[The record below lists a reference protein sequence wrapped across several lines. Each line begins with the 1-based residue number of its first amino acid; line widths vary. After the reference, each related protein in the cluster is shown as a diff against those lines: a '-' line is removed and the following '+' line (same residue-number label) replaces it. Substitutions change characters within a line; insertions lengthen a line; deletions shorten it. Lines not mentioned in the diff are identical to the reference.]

1 MDADIVREIEFS
13 RSLRGYNTAE
23 VDAFLERMEGM
34 FRRRDLEQENL
45 EKKLQE
51 QSQRGTEQENRISFL
66 AAKVEE
72 GQREAEALRAELA
85 NAQTALEAEKAQT
98 QSLNEALAA
107 ARAEALQAEERCKV
121 LEKTLEAKPKI
132 QLQPQVQLQPQFR
145 GSGRLAE
152 VGAAAKDSLKKLS
165 GSLRSIRK

>member
-23 VDAFLERMEGM
+23 VDSFLERMEGM

-45 EKKLQE
+45 ETKLRE
-51 QSQRGTEQENRISFL
+51 QSQRSTEQENRISFL
-66 AAKVEE
+66 AAKVED
-72 GQREAEALRAELA
+72 GQQEAEALRAELA
-85 NAQTALEAEKAQT
+85 KVQAALDAEKAQT
-98 QSLNEALAA
+98 LSLNEALAA

-132 QLQPQVQLQPQFR
+132 QLQPQIR
-145 GSGRLAE
+145 GQRLAE

-165 GSLRSIRK
+165 GSLRNIRK

>member
-72 GQREAEALRAELA
+72 GQQEAETLRAELA
-85 NAQTALEAEKAQT
+85 NVQAALEAEKVSIIPRAPWAT
-98 QSLNEALAA
+98 ASWAPIN
-107 ARAEALQAEERCKV
+107 AR
-121 LEKTLEAKPKI
+121 TT
-132 QLQPQVQLQPQFR
+132 
-145 GSGRLAE
+145 
-152 VGAAAKDSLKKLS
+152 DS
-165 GSLRSIRK
+165 SILPISTASMI

>member
-51 QSQRGTEQENRISFL
+51 QTQRGTEQENRISFL

-72 GQREAEALRAELA
+72 GPDSEL
-85 NAQTALEAEKAQT
+85 
-98 QSLNEALAA
+98 
-107 ARAEALQAEERCKV
+107 ER
-121 LEKTLEAKPKI
+121 
-132 QLQPQVQLQPQFR
+132 
-145 GSGRLAE
+145 S
-152 VGAAAKDSLKKLS
+152 S
-165 GSLRSIRK
+165 GSCPGRSAPG

>member
-72 GQREAEALRAELA
+72 GQQEAETLRAELA
-85 NAQTALEAEKAQT
+85 NVQTALEAERPR
-98 QSLNEALAA
+98 L
-107 ARAEALQAEERCKV
+107 RA
-121 LEKTLEAKPKI
+121 
-132 QLQPQVQLQPQFR
+132 
-145 GSGRLAE
+145 
-152 VGAAAKDSLKKLS
+152 
-165 GSLRSIRK
+165 

>member
-72 GQREAEALRAELA
+72 GQQEAETLRAELA
-85 NAQTALEAEKAQT
+85 NVQAALEAGCGCVLDCRLDMDEMVRPMVAGGAHIT
-98 QSLNEALAA
+98 DFLLN
-107 ARAEALQAEERCKV
+107 
-121 LEKTLEAKPKI
+121 
-132 QLQPQVQLQPQFR
+132 
-145 GSGRLAE
+145 
-152 VGAAAKDSLKKLS
+152 
-165 GSLRSIRK
+165 